1 MSAFIGR
8 PHGGSVSEESACK
21 AVDAKDVCS
30 VPGSGRSP
38 GGGNGN
44 PLQHSCLENPLDR
57 GAWRAAVH
65 GVRMYRLHHQHQG
78 MPGCQDHLV
87 KRMPS
92 PGTLPGWGTLTR
104 PRAHPQS
111 PGDLSGEELK
121 AGHRSLVS
129 RRPST
134 PSGSAISCEANQR
147 EETRRGCP
155 GTHSRA
161 ELWSALRGLD
171 PKPSPRHGPLACS
184 GEGLGAHCTGVA
196 GL

>member
-65 GVRMYRLHHQHQG
+65 GVRTYRLHHQHQG

-104 PRAHPQS
+104 PPAHPQS

-129 RRPST
+129 RRQARHRAQRYLVKQIKGKRQDVAVPAPT
-134 PSGSAISCEANQR
+134 AGQNSG
-147 EETRRGCP
+147 
-155 GTHSRA
+155 
-161 ELWSALRGLD
+161 AL
-171 PKPSPRHGPLACS
+171 C
-184 GEGLGAHCTGVA
+184 VV
-196 GL
+196 